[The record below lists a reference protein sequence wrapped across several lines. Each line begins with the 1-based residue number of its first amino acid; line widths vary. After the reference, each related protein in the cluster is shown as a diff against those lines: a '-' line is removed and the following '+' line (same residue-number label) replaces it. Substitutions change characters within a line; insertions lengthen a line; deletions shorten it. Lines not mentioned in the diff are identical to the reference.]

1 MPIGLVLIG
10 AITHLTLILLLIMT
24 DMRVIQIMK
33 IVSKYFNEL
42 VKVKFVSENVAA
54 GVILEGAIKAVV
66 NRLSHSSTP
75 AIQIRVVFMIIVDL
89 VGVKSVVNV
98 RQQTRMVVNVG
109 DLTPNLRWNVVKATT
124 ESKMRPA

>member
-1 MPIGLVLIG
+1 MHIGLVLIG
-10 AITHLTLILLLIMT
+10 AITHLTLILLLILA
-24 DMRVIQIMK
+24 DKRVIQIIK

-54 GVILEGAIKAVV
+54 GVIPGGAIKAVV
-66 NRLSHSSTP
+66 SCQSHSSTP
-75 AIQIRVVFMIIVDL
+75 AIQIRVVFMLIVDH

-98 RQQTRMVVNVG
+98 HRQTRMVVNVD
-109 DLTPNLRWNVVKATT
+109 DLIPNLRWNVVKATT